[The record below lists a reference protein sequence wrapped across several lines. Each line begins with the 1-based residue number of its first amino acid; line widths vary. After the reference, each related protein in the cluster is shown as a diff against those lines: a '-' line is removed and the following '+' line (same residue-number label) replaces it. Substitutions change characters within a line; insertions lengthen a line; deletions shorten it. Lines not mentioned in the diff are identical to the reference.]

1 MKLTAILQWRHACKG
16 MNGEKIPQEKIDE
29 ILESINLAPT
39 SLGLQAYKVFVIE
52 NQELKE
58 TIYKEACP
66 QQPITACSH
75 LLVFASCTQITEKEL
90 DNYFDLIKRKRN
102 PGEEWLNNYRKKVE
116 SFMERNYNYFED
128 WLARQ
133 TYIALGVACVAA
145 ANEEIDSVPIEGF
158 NKAVLDKIL
167 KLKEH
172 NLGSTFMLPLG
183 YKDPEKDWMN
193 NQPKVRKNLHDL
205 IEVIK

>member
-1 MKLTAILQWRHACKG
+1 MKLTEDLLWRHACKG
-16 MNGEKIPQEKIDE
+16 MNGEKVPQEKIDK
-29 ILESINLAPT
+29 ILEAINLAPT
-39 SLGLQAYKVFVIE
+39 SLGLQAYKILIIE

-58 TIYKEACP
+58 TIFRDACP

-75 LLVFASCTQITEKEL
+75 LLIFASYTQITEKDL
-90 DNYFDLIKRKRN
+90 DIYFDLIERKRN
-102 PGEEWLNNYRKKVE
+102 PGKEWLTNYRRKVE

-145 ANEEIDSVPIEGF
+145 ASERVDCVPIEGY
-158 NKAVLDKIL
+158 NKGNLDKIL
-167 KLKEH
+167 KLKEQ
-172 NLGSTFMLPLG
+172 NLTSTFMLPLG

-193 NQPKVRKNLHDL
+193 NQPKVRKNLYDL
-205 IEVIK
+205 IEIIR